1 MCVPLAGTL
10 VQGGLLEQLGDP
22 LGTRKAREDR
32 AQQDQQNRWAREDQI
47 RNATFAH
54 EKEMA
59 GMNRSS
65 LNVPSP
71 GTGKVGKATTQSGRN
86 PGQY

>member
-32 AQQDQQNRWAREDQI
+32 IAYQTLQTFSDRQLQDIGLSRGEVYRKVFDVTKIRE
-47 RNATFAH
+47 
-54 EKEMA
+54 
-59 GMNRSS
+59 
-65 LNVPSP
+65 
-71 GTGKVGKATTQSGRN
+71 SGL
-86 PGQY
+86 